1 MRMSYN
7 HFHLISYFCAII
19 FSIPIALMNKF
30 LLKTPPY
37 LFTIVVTISIIYLTL
52 FPHPLPDGT
61 PKLFPHADKLVHAL
75 MFWAFYTSFAFDR
88 LRKQQKDGAP
98 TKLSSKWLSIIMAA
112 TIAFGL
118 AVEIAQ
124 STMDIGRGGDCL
136 DFLSDVVGALV
147 ASQTLRYIKRAIFR
161 F

>member
-1 MRMSYN
+1 MSYN
-7 HFHLISYFCAII
+7 HFRLISYFCAINH
-19 FSIPIALMNKF
+19 SIPIALMNKF
-30 LLKTPPY
+30 LLKTPSY

-88 LRKQQKDGAP
+88 LRKLLKGGAP
-98 TKLSSKWLSIIMAA
+98 TRLSGKWLSIIMAT

-124 STMDIGRGGDCL
+124 SAMDLGRGGDFL
-136 DFLSDVVGALV
+136 DFLADTAGALV
-147 ASQTLRYIKRAIFR
+147 ASRTLSLIQRLF
-161 F
+161 FHF